1 MVTFGVRE
9 MDRWSVL
16 ERVRSGG
23 MTQVQAA
30 ERLGLSVR
38 QVRRLLVRTAIV
50 GMEGLRSGPRGGNRA
65 MDPALKDKILSL
77 ITTNYHDF
85 GPTLAAEKLQAL
97 HNISISKETVRLWM
111 KQAGLRAVR
120 SRRKGPK
127 VHPSR
132 QPRPCFGELIQIDG
146 SYHDW
151 FEGRSAPCCLLVF
164 IDDATSAI
172 VFAMFCDHETTLNYM
187 AAVRG
192 HLRQNG
198 RPLAYYSD
206 RHSIFLTTRNV
217 DGYYEKT
224 QFSRAMEALGIATLC
239 AHSPQAKGRVE
250 RANKT
255 LQDRLIKD
263 MRLAKIDTPEAGNAF
278 LKSWIPEHNQR
289 FAKTPADPH
298 NAHRPVIVDDP
309 TLDRIL
315 SIQETRKVSKN
326 LEFSYDNQIYQ
337 LQPTGGRRLQDTT
350 ITVCQTIDGNMIVT
364 HKNQIIKFSAAPK
377 TSTPKIAN
385 RKDVHLLLNSIIT
398 TNRFLPTT
406 PQPPQQRAL

>member
-1 MVTFGVRE
+1 
-9 MDRWSVL
+9 
-16 ERVRSGG
+16 ERLRSGG
-23 MTQVQAA
+23 MTQAEGA

-38 QVRRLLVRTAIV
+38 QVRRLLVRTAVV

-65 MDPALKDKILSL
+65 MDPVFKDNVLSL

-85 GPTLAAEKLQAL
+85 GPTLAAEKLQDL

-111 KQAGLRAVR
+111 KQAGLRTVR
-120 SRRKGPK
+120 PRRKRLG
-127 VHPSR
+127 VHQSR

-172 VFAMFCDHETTLNYM
+172 VFALFCDHETTLNYM

-192 HLRQNG
+192 HLGQNG

-263 MRLAKIDTPEAGNAF
+263 MRLAGIDTIHAGNAF

-289 FAKTPADPH
+289 FARAPADPH

-326 LEFSYDNQIYQ
+326 LEFSFNNQMYQ
-337 LQPTGGRRLQDTT
+337 IQTTRGRHLQHAT
-350 ITVCQTIDGNMIVT
+350 ITVCQTIDGEILVYY
-364 HKNQIIKFSAAPK
+364 KNQRLNYTAAPK
-377 TSTPKIAN
+377 KTTTLVAT
-385 RKDVHLLLNSIIT
+385 RKEAHQWLNAITT

>member
-1 MVTFGVRE
+1 MGGFGVRE

-16 ERVRSGG
+16 ERVRRGDV
-23 MTQVQAA
+23 TQVQAA
-30 ERLGLSVR
+30 ESLGLSAR
-38 QVRRLLVRTAIV
+38 QVRRLLVRTAVV

-65 MDPALKDKILSL
+65 MDSVLKDKVLSL
-77 ITTNYHDF
+77 ITAQYHDF
-85 GPTLAAEKLQAL
+85 GPTLAAEKLLAL
-97 HNISISKETVRLWM
+97 HNINISRETVRLWM
-111 KQAGLRAVR
+111 QQGGLRAVR
-120 SRRKGPK
+120 PRRKGAK
-127 VHPSR
+127 VHQSR

-151 FEGRSAPCCLLVF
+151 FEGRSDPCCLLVF

-187 AAVRG
+187 AAVRA

-206 RHSIFLTTRNV
+206 RHSIFLTTRTV

-224 QFSRAMEALGIATLC
+224 QFSRAMEDLGIAILC

-263 MRLAKIDTPEAGNAF
+263 MRLAKIDTPQAGNAF

-289 FAKTPADPH
+289 FARVPADPYD
-298 NAHRPVIVDDP
+298 AHRPVVVDDL
-309 TLDRIL
+309 TLGMIL
-315 SIQETRKVSKN
+315 SVQETRKVSKN

-364 HKNQIIKFSAAPK
+364 HKNQRIKFSAAPK
-377 TSTPKIAN
+377 KSTPKIAN
-385 RKDVHLLLNSIIT
+385 RKDVHLLLNHIIT
-398 TNRFLPTT
+398 TNRFLPTS

>member
-1 MVTFGVRE
+1 MQSFGVRE

-16 ERVRSGG
+16 ERVRGG
-23 MTQVQAA
+23 DLTQVQAA
-30 ERLGLSVR
+30 ESLGLSAR
-38 QVRRLLVRTAIV
+38 QVRRLLVRTANA
-50 GMEGLRSGPRGGNRA
+50 GMEGLFSRPRGGNRA
-65 MDPALKDKILSL
+65 MDPALRDQILYL
-77 ITTNYHDF
+77 ITTHYHDF
-85 GPTLAAEKLQAL
+85 GPTLAAEKLFSL
-97 HNISISKETVRLWM
+97 HDIKISRETVRLWM

-120 SRRKGPK
+120 PRRKGPR
-127 VHPSR
+127 VHQSR

-172 VFAMFCDHETTLNYM
+172 VFALFCDHETTLNYM
-187 AAVRG
+187 AAVRA

-224 QFSRAMEALGIATLC
+224 QFSRAMEALGIETVC
-239 AHSPQAKGRVE
+239 ANSPQAKGRVE

-278 LKSWIPEHNQR
+278 LQSWITEHNQR
-289 FAKTPADPH
+289 FAKAPADPYD
-298 NAHRPVIVDDP
+298 AHRPVVVNDQ
-309 TLDRIL
+309 TLDMIL
-315 SIQETRKVSKN
+315 SVQETRKLSKN
-326 LEFSYDNQIYQ
+326 LEFSYAHQIYQ
-337 LQPTGGRRLQDTT
+337 VQPTGGRRLQHAT
-350 ITVCQTIDGNMIVT
+350 ITVCQTIDGNMIVIY
-364 HKNQIIKFSAAPK
+364 KNQMLNYASAPK
-377 TSTPKIAN
+377 KSTPIIAS
-385 RKDVHLLLNSIIT
+385 RKEVHQLLNQIT
-398 TNRFLPTT
+398 TPNRFLPTS
-406 PQPPQQRAL
+406 PQPPQQRAS